1 MLCYDRIHVSE
12 GIDINKISTPKECI
26 ICHHWYFLDKGFRFQ
41 PTVSKDCHDVVMVSI
56 DISSIAILN
65 IRGVDYCCIIF
76 ETIHCNKF
84 IFVAYSIK
92 N

>member
-1 MLCYDRIHVSE
+1 MIGFMFLKQYL
-12 GIDINKISTPKECI
+12 INKISTPKECI
-26 ICHHWYFLDKGFRFQ
+26 ICHYWYFLDKGFRFQ
-41 PTVSKDCHDVVMVSI
+41 PTVSKGCLDVVMVSI

-65 IRGVDYCCIIF
+65 IRGADYCCIIL